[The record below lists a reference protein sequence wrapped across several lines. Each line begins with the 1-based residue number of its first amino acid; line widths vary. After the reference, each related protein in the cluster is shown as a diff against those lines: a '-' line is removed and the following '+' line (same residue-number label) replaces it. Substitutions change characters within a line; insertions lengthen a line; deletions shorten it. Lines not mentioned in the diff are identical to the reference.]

1 MERVIYIIP
10 AATDTLTADMT
21 ACVASTPTTQDQF
34 VHMCSLPS
42 QTKCAGLE
50 LKLPGL
56 LSWFLSLSCITLT
69 SSVSPYSLCLR
80 GSGVVFLRAVDVDGR
95 KGCRSPAARPWWGWL
110 NIFNGFSLSHP
121 PSTPPP
127 PTPPKVKWV
136 SFWQRV
142 YEKGGGGGE
151 GCRLR
156 CCDPGFGRGEKGTG
170 THLNSAIAQ
179 SCHLPLKKMN
189 EV

>member
-95 KGCRSPAARPWWGWL
+95 KGWRSPAARPWWGWL

-121 PSTPPP
+121 PSTPHPQPP
-127 PTPPKVKWV
+127 PQGQMGFILAEGLWKGWGWGWGLQTQVLWP
-136 SFWQRV
+136 RV
-142 YEKGGGGGE
+142 WARRK
-151 GCRLR
+151 RHR
-156 CCDPGFGRGEKGTG
+156 HP
-170 THLNSAIAQ
+170 S
-179 SCHLPLKKMN
+179 
-189 EV
+189 